1 MNKFISHS
9 MSITMHLRAPVTYVW
24 LMIAFYSMLSMACD
38 SNQFTETKSN
48 GIAVEPANVIFESLS
63 TNLPF
68 SRQVVEVSQTG
79 EASLTISAIYL
90 QVSGENQENCDRVTA
105 GIDPTKILESTDLP
119 GCQFLIGDRP
129 ELPFTLNNNE
139 FKQVDLTFRSLGNDG
154 EMISEATLVIESDA
168 ADDRVIEV
176 PLEIELGQPE
186 LIGQPA
192 VLGFETQIDTPDTVN
207 YILRNIGSAPA
218 VINSIFIDEGE
229 KETLEFDWDA
239 TQTVPSTLE
248 ASKNNNNMTV
258 RVTYTP
264 VDTGVD
270 EATLVIQATDL
281 SGIPIPEIRV
291 KLTSEQLP
299 SNLEI
304 TPKPVVFEHVPGVTK
319 EAGVVFNNLGLS
331 DISILG
337 IEFTDPNMQFKLQDA
352 NQNSFF
358 LQAGGTKD
366 VVLTYRAGSEPTTST
381 MRVLTDAEN
390 AVREAGQTNGY
401 LTIPLTTNQ
410 SVGIK
415 DLSAD
420 PATLDF
426 NAVAVGDSM
435 EKTLTLSS
443 TGTDAVTI
451 DQLTLLGTGDG
462 HFSVTSV
469 EQNNLAPTESTTV
482 TVTFTRPEEPA
493 PSTYIEQLTI
503 TSDSSAGDVIVNL
516 VANP

>member
-9 MSITMHLRAPVTYVW
+9 INRTMRLPSPVPYVW
-24 LMIAFYSMLSMACD
+24 LIIAISSMLSMACD

-63 TNLPF
+63 TNMPF

-90 QVSGENQENCDRVTA
+90 KVAGANQENCDRITA
-105 GIDPTKILESTDLP
+105 GIDPTKLLEATDLP

-129 ELPFTLNNNE
+129 ELPFTLDNNE

-154 EMISEATLVIESDA
+154 ELISEATLVIESNA
-168 ADDRVIEV
+168 ADNRVIEV

-192 VLGFETQIDTPDTVN
+192 VLGFESQIDTPDTVN

-218 VINSIFIDEGE
+218 VIKQIFIDEGE

-248 ASKNNNNMTV
+248 ASKNSNNMTI

-264 VDTGVD
+264 VDSGID

-281 SGIPIPEIRV
+281 SGVPIPEIKV

-304 TPKPVVFEHVPGVTK
+304 TPRPIIFEHVPGVTK
-319 EAGVVFNNLGLS
+319 EAGVIFSNLGLS
-331 DISILG
+331 DISIIG
-337 IEFTDPNMQFKLQDA
+337 IEFTDANMQFKLQ
-352 NQNSFF
+352 NPSQNSFF

-390 AVREAGQTNGY
+390 AVREAGQSNGY
-401 LTIPLTTNQ
+401 ITIPLTTNE

-426 NAVAVGDSM
+426 NEVAVGDSM

-443 TGTDAVTI
+443 TGTEAVTI
-451 DQLTLLGTGDG
+451 DQINLLGTGDG
-462 HFSVTSV
+462 HFNVTNV
-469 EQNNLAPTESTTV
+469 EQNTLAPNESITV
-482 TVTFTRPEEPA
+482 TVSFTRPEEPA
-493 PSTYIEQLTI
+493 PSTYIDQLTI